1 MKKKKNK
8 KIEVASLYDLN
19 KQVISQLPEMPQE
32 KIQEQLAQIER
43 WFSKKEGKYFML
55 LCREKKAD
63 YTLFNFNGKE
73 IPDVFSEFIN
83 KMSRKAVKELETC
96 IKNRG
101 ILMSIN
107 KASEDAWE
115 LWIKDF
121 FNKKINMYML
131 FESDF
136 MVIDV

>member
-1 MKKKKNK
+1 MKKKKDK

-19 KQVISQLPEMPQE
+19 KQVISQLPEMPQD
-32 KIQEQLAQIER
+32 KIQEQLAQIEK

-55 LCREKKAD
+55 LCREKPD

-73 IPDVFSEFIN
+73 IPDIFFVFIN

-115 LWIKDF
+115 LWIKNF
-121 FNKKINMYML
+121 FNKEINMYVL
-131 FESDF
+131 FECGQ
-136 MVIDV
+136 MVIEI

>member
-1 MKKKKNK
+1 MKKKDK

-32 KIQEQLAQIER
+32 QIQEQLIQIQK
-43 WFSKKEGKYFML
+43 WFSNSKGKYFML
-55 LCREKKAD
+55 LCREKPD

-73 IPDVFSEFIN
+73 IPDIFPEFIN
-83 KMSRKAVKELETC
+83 KMSKHAIKELEIC

-107 KASEDAWE
+107 KAGGDAWE
-115 LWIKDF
+115 IWIKDF
-121 FNKKINMYML
+121 FNKEIHMYML
-131 FESDF
+131 FECDQ
-136 MVIDV
+136 MVIEV

>member
-1 MKKKKNK
+1 MKEKKDK

-19 KQVISQLPEMPQE
+19 KQVISQLPEMPQN
-32 KIQEQLAQIER
+32 KIQEQLAQIEK
-43 WFSKKEGKYFML
+43 WFSKKEGKYFIL
-55 LCREKKAD
+55 LCREKSD

-73 IPDVFSEFIN
+73 IPDVFPEFIN
-83 KMSRKAVKELETC
+83 KMSRKAIEELETC

-121 FNKKINMYML
+121 FNKEINMYML
-131 FESDF
+131 FECGQ
-136 MVIDV
+136 MVIEI